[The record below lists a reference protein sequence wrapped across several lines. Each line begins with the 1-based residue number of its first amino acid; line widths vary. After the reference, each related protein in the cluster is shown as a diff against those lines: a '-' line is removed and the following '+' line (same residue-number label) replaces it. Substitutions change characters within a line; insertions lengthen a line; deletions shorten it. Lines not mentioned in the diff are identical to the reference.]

1 MANQVKF
8 EDSKKGT
15 DTSVNQPGA
24 MQYLYGS
31 VYSIRVTKVY
41 KLTTIRCFC
50 DLATQPYVGLDG
62 YKSKWI
68 YSSTSPLHTGRD
80 PVAIT
85 CSVQELQELQVAG
98 FRGFLQ
104 RK

>member
-1 MANQVKF
+1 MDYN
-8 EDSKKGT
+8 T
-15 DTSVNQPGA
+15 
-24 MQYLYGS
+24 L
-31 VYSIRVTKVY
+31 
-41 KLTTIRCFC
+41 FC

-62 YKSKWI
+62 YKGKWI
-68 YSSTSPLHTGRD
+68 YSSTSPIHTGRD